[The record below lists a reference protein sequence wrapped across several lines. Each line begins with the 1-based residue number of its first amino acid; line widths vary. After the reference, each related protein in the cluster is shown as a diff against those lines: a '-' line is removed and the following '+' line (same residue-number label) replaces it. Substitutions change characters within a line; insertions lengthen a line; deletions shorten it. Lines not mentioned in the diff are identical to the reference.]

1 MRNVTGS
8 VFPLFVLL
16 TLTLACGG
24 VKTQSAAKVK
34 PAEEIVMPK
43 LEPGE
48 IVLEGRLERTVEKGG
63 WVLKTE
69 TQTYLLLAVES
80 FRDESWFK
88 EGARVRA
95 IGQEVSDMVTIFMQ
109 GTPFRVREL
118 GPIDPEARI
127 GSIRQAATRTPTHR
141 SIKTSR

>member
-1 MRNVTGS
+1 MKIVIT
-8 VFPLFVLL
+8 
-16 TLTLACGG
+16 
-24 VKTQSAAKVK
+24 SAAKIE
-34 PAEEIVMPK
+34 PAQEAEEMVMPK

-48 IVLEGRLERTVEKGG
+48 IVLEGWLERTVERGG

-80 FRDESWFK
+80 FRTESWFE
-88 EGARVRA
+88 EGTRVRT
-95 IGQEVSDMVTIFMQ
+95 IGREAPDVITIFMQ

-127 GSIRQAATRTPTHR
+127 GSVRQAAGRR
-141 SIKTSR
+141 DS

>member
-1 MRNVTGS
+1 MRNVVGS

-16 TLTLACGG
+16 TLTPARGG
-24 VKTQSAAKVK
+24 VKTQSAAKVE
-34 PAEEIVMPK
+34 PAQEAEEIVMPK

-95 IGQEVSDMVTIFMQ
+95 IGREAPDVMTIFMQ

-118 GPIDPEARI
+118 GPINP
-127 GSIRQAATRTPTHR
+127 
-141 SIKTSR
+141 